1 MSPELFGAVFSVLIV
16 VGIGYAAR
24 RFSIITAES
33 EASILSLLVNVLV
46 PCFVFSKVVGN
57 EKVKMSANVIYAPL
71 AGFLG
76 VAVPML
82 LCYLIARYI
91 LKLKAFEDGA
101 SRRTFAVATGLQN
114 YGFVA
119 IPVIDQVFGSGL
131 LGLLL
136 LHNMGVELAL
146 WSVGLMLLNGKV
158 DSSSWKKIINGPTIS
173 VISCLLINTVGLDA
187 HVPSFLTYSI
197 DLVGGAFIPT
207 GLILI
212 GATVY
217 GCLKSPDAGLEQW
230 KKGMPVMLAGNVLR
244 SGGIPICVLLLASV
258 MPYTPDLLKVIVV
271 EAAMPAAFFPI
282 VMARHYNGR
291 PAIAL
296 QIALSSMLVGFILLP
311 FWVAF
316 GKGFLGL

>member
-1 MSPELFGAVFSVLIV
+1 MSPELFGAVFAVLMV
-16 VGIGYAAR
+16 VALGYVAR

-33 EASILSLLVNVLV
+33 EGSLLSLLVNVLV
-46 PCFVFSKVVGN
+46 PCFVFSKIVGN
-57 EKVKMSANVIYAPL
+57 EKVKISANVIYAPL

-82 LCYLIARYI
+82 ICFVIARYF
-91 LKLKAFEDGA
+91 LKFKAFEEGA
-101 SRRTFAVATGLQN
+101 AQRTFAVATGLQN

-158 DSSSWKKIINGPTIS
+158 DKSSWRKVINGPTIS
-173 VISCLLINTVGLDA
+173 VISCLTINSLGLDA
-187 HVPSFLTYSI
+187 HVPGAVRYSI
-197 DLVGGAFIPT
+197 DMVSGAFIPV

-212 GATVY
+212 GATIF
-217 GCLKSPDAGLEQW
+217 GCLKSPDAGIAQW
-230 KKGMPVMLAGNVLR
+230 KKGMPVMIAGNVLR
-244 SGGIPICVLLLASV
+244 SGVIPICVLFLASV
-258 MPYTPDLLKVIVV
+258 MPYTPDLLKVIIV

-282 VMARHYNGR
+282 VMARHYNGK
-291 PAIAL
+291 PAVAL

-316 GKGFLGL
+316 GKSFLGL

>member
-1 MSPELFGAVFSVLIV
+1 MSPELFGAVFSVLLV
-16 VGIGYAAR
+16 VALGYFAR
-24 RFSIITAES
+24 RFSVITAES

-46 PCFVFSKVVGN
+46 PCFVFSKIVGN
-57 EKVKMSANVIYAPL
+57 EKVKVSANVIYAPL

-82 LCYLIARYI
+82 LCYFIARYL
-91 LKLKAFEDGA
+91 LKMKAFQDGA
-101 SRRTFAVATGLQN
+101 VQRTFAVATGIQN

-119 IPVIDQVFGSGL
+119 IPVIDQVFGTGL

-146 WSVGLMLLNGKV
+146 WSVGLMLLSGKM
-158 DSSSWKKIINGPTIS
+158 DKGSWKKIINGPTIS
-173 VISCLLINTVGLDA
+173 VIACLSINTFGVDKHIPGALDYA
-187 HVPSFLTYSI
+187 V
-197 DLVGGAFIPT
+197 DMVAGAFIPT

-230 KKGMPVMLAGNVLR
+230 KKGMPIIVAGNILR
-244 SGGIPICVLLLASV
+244 SGVIPMCVLGLASV
-258 MPYTPDLLKVIVV
+258 MPYTPDLLRVIVV

-282 VMARHYNGR
+282 VMARHYNGK
-291 PAIAL
+291 PAVAL
-296 QIALSSMLVGFILLP
+296 KIALSSMIVGFILLP

-316 GKGFLGL
+316 GKEFLGL

>member
-1 MSPELFGAVFSVLIV
+1 MSPELFGAVFSVLLV
-16 VGIGYAAR
+16 VALGYAAR

-33 EASILSLLVNVLV
+33 EGSLLSLLVNVLV
-46 PCFVFSKVVGN
+46 PCFVFSKIVGN
-57 EKVKMSANVIYAPL
+57 EKVKISANVIFAPL

-82 LCYLIARYI
+82 ICFLIARYI
-91 LKLKAFEDGA
+91 LKFKSFEEGA
-101 SRRTFAVATGLQN
+101 AQRTFAVATGLQN

-119 IPVIDQVFGSGL
+119 IPVIDQVFGTGL

-158 DSSSWKKIINGPTIS
+158 DKTSWKKIINGPTIS
-173 VISCLLINTVGLDA
+173 VISCLSINSLGLDS
-187 HVPSFLTYSI
+187 HVPGALRYSV
-197 DLVGGAFIPT
+197 DMVAGAFIPV

-212 GATVY
+212 GATIF
-217 GCLKSPDAGLEQW
+217 GCLKSPDAGVEQW
-230 KKGMPVMLAGNVLR
+230 KKGMPVMIAGNVLR
-244 SGGIPICVLLLASV
+244 SGLIPICVLFLASV

-282 VMARHYNGR
+282 VMARHYNGK
-291 PAIAL
+291 PAVAL
-296 QIALSSMLVGFILLP
+296 QIALSSMLIGFILLP

-316 GKGFLGL
+316 GKSFLGL

>member
-1 MSPELFGAVFSVLIV
+1 MSPELFGAVFSVLLV
-16 VGIGYAAR
+16 VALGYAAR

-33 EASILSLLVNVLV
+33 EGSLLSLLVNVLV
-46 PCFVFSKVVGN
+46 PCFVFSKIVGN
-57 EKVKMSANVIYAPL
+57 EKVKISANVIFAPL

-82 LCYLIARYI
+82 ICFLIARYI
-91 LKLKAFEDGA
+91 LKFKSFEEGA
-101 SRRTFAVATGLQN
+101 AQRTFAVATGLQN

-119 IPVIDQVFGSGL
+119 IPVIDQVFGTGL

-158 DSSSWKKIINGPTIS
+158 DKTSWKKIINGPTIS
-173 VISCLLINTVGLDA
+173 VISCLSINSLGLDS
-187 HVPSFLTYSI
+187 HVPGALRYSV
-197 DLVGGAFIPT
+197 DMVAGAFIPV

-212 GATVY
+212 GATIF
-217 GCLKSPDAGLEQW
+217 GCLKSPDAGVEQW
-230 KKGMPVMLAGNVLR
+230 KKGMPVMIAGNVIR
-244 SGGIPICVLLLASV
+244 SGLIPICVLFLASV

-282 VMARHYNGR
+282 VMARHYNGK
-291 PAIAL
+291 PAVAL
-296 QIALSSMLVGFILLP
+296 QIALSSMLIGFILLP

-316 GKGFLGL
+316 GKSFLGL

>member
-1 MSPELFGAVFSVLIV
+1 MSPELFGAVFSVLLV
-16 VGIGYAAR
+16 VGLGYAAR
-24 RFSIITAES
+24 RFKIITPES
-33 EASILSLLVNVLV
+33 EASLLSLLVNVLV
-46 PCFVFSKVVGN
+46 PCFVFSKIVGN
-57 EKVKMSANVIYAPL
+57 EKVKVSSNVIFAPL

-82 LCYLIARYI
+82 LCFLIARYI
-91 LKLKAFEDGA
+91 LKFKAFEEGA
-101 SRRTFAVATGLQN
+101 AQRTFAVATGLQN

-158 DSSSWKKIINGPTIS
+158 DKSSWKKIINGPTIS
-173 VISCLLINTVGLDA
+173 VIACLLVNSFGLDA
-187 HVPSFLTYSI
+187 HIPQAARYSI
-197 DLVGGAFIPT
+197 DMVAGAFIPV
-207 GLILI
+207 GLLLI
-212 GATVY
+212 GATIY
-217 GCLKSPDAGLEQW
+217 GCLKSPDAGAEQW
-230 KKGMPVMLAGNVLR
+230 KKGLPVMLSGNILR
-244 SGGIPICVLLLASV
+244 SGAIPICVLLLASM

-282 VMARHYNGR
+282 VMARHYNGK
-291 PAIAL
+291 PAVAL
-296 QIALSSMLVGFILLP
+296 QIALSSMIVGFILLP

-316 GKGFLGL
+316 GKSFLGL